1 MTNSCTIHY
10 LFRQRRYLWII
21 NIENVK
27 KTYTAGYERCFCG
40 LTAANRS
47 YLNIQLIMQDGSVI
61 GLPYL

>member
-27 KTYTAGYERCFCG
+27 KTYTAGYERCLAIVSIEGALLFE
-40 LTAANRS
+40 LQVPRNLVTN
-47 YLNIQLIMQDGSVI
+47 VTV
-61 GLPYL
+61 